1 MTPVL
6 ILLIASLGQ
15 VSDRVNP
22 DQENSSDRAERLV
35 FLTER
40 AEEYQLFVHE
50 DRAVRMTSQPVFR
63 WSHPVAK
70 LEDAALFLWMDEG
83 RPVALGT
90 TILHAELGLFTELQS
105 VTSQSLRAIK
115 NKETVWEPVGKGC
128 QFSPVPKGPKPAET
142 AAERL
147 TQMKAIARRFEAQLT
162 KAPPFYSEGSTWQLR
177 LLPKQLA
184 RYGSPK
190 EPSFDGAIFVFC
202 HDTDPELILLLEA
215 SGEANEG
222 AWFFAF
228 APLTGWEAKVKCDE
242 KVVWSQ
248 PRLQSVNDPKLPYI
262 KFGPYPV
269 TTKTRSQEESK

>member
-15 VSDRVNP
+15 ISDRVNP
-22 DQENSSDRAERLV
+22 NQENSSDRAERLA

-40 AEEYQLFVHE
+40 AEDYQLFVHG

-70 LEDAALFLWMDEG
+70 LEDAALFLWMDEE

-90 TILHAELGLFTELQS
+90 MILHEELGLFTELQS
-105 VTSQSLRAIK
+105 VTSQSLKAVK
-115 NKETVWEPVGKGC
+115 FKDTVWEPAGKGC

-147 TQMKAIARRFEAQLT
+147 TQMKTLSRRFEAQLT

-177 LLPKQLA
+177 LLPKQLV
-184 RYGSPK
+184 RYGGPTAAAI
-190 EPSFDGAIFVFC
+190 DGAIFVFC
-202 HDTDPELILLLEA
+202 HDTDPELVLLLEA
-215 SGEANEG
+215 SGEANEA
-222 AWFFAF
+222 AWHFAF

-248 PRLQSVNDPKLPYI
+248 PRLQSVNDPKLTYI
-262 KFGPYPV
+262 KFGPDPV
-269 TTKTRSQEESK
+269 TTKTRSQEKSK